1 MPRGGV
7 LAQCS
12 MALWH
17 RPCDF
22 YGQAYETN
30 RALVDVEL
38 LKTQHAPVS
47 VAKAES
53 FVAVAVAVNDQVN
66 VNDNDNDNAGERER
80 DCGSCE

>member
-1 MPRGGV
+1 MRRGGV
-7 LAQCS
+7 GRSVQHGPLAS
-12 MALWH
+12 TL
-17 RPCDF
+17 RLLRSSLRN
-22 YGQAYETN
+22 ESN

-38 LKTQHAPVS
+38 LKTQHAPVL

-66 VNDNDNDNAGERER
+66 VNDNGGERER